1 MLRELANEY
10 GTVFVHMDSAE
21 REKDFMKQAEAE
33 GFLFGDGAKPSMKN
47 PSDLLSLHADQ
58 TISYVGTVGRIGYQC
73 HGVKSVEYAQL
84 QNAHEN

>member
-10 GTVFVHMDSAE
+10 GTVFLHMDSVE
-21 REKDFMKQAEAE
+21 DEKNFMRQAEAE
-33 GFLFGDGAKPSMKN
+33 GFLFGDGRKPSEKN
-47 PSDLLSLHADQ
+47 PSDLLALHVNQ

>member
-10 GTVFVHMDSAE
+10 GIIFVHMDSVE
-21 REKDFMKQAEAE
+21 EEKDFIRQAEAE
-33 GFLFGDGAKPSMKN
+33 GFLFGDGRKPSEKN
-47 PSDLLSLHADQ
+47 PANLLALHMDQ
-58 TISYVGTVGRIGYQC
+58 TISYVGTMGRIGYQC